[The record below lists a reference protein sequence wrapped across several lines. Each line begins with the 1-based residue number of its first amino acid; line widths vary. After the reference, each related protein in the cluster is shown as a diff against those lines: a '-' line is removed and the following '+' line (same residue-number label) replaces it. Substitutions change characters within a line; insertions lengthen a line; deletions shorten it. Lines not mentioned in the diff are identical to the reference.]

1 MSAHSSRRAA
11 DPSRKAADPFP
22 KAGASPAVIGALQA
36 ALSAENAAIFG
47 YGVAG
52 AHLTGAQRAAAE
64 RDWVA
69 HETARD
75 TVTVMLLSLGSSPV
89 PAAAAYGLP
98 FGVHDAAAAAA
109 LAAFLEDRVTRA
121 YLGLVALR
129 EPRLREFGAR
139 AVQSAAL
146 RATAWRG
153 YTLAFPGLDIPA
165 PTVSQASTSHGQARP
180 PRGQAS
186 TSHG

>member
-1 MSAHSSRRAA
+1 MSAGLARPA
-11 DPSRKAADPFP
+11 
-22 KAGASPAVIGALQA
+22 AGASPAVISALQA
-36 ALSAENAAIFG
+36 ALAAENAAIFG

-75 TVTVMLLSLGSSPV
+75 TLTAMLLSLCGRPV

-98 FGVHDAAAAAA
+98 FGVHGAAAAAA
-109 LAAFLEDRVTRA
+109 LAALLEDRVTRA

-153 YTLAFPGLDIPA
+153 HTLAFPGLDIPA
-165 PTVSQASTSHGQARP
+165 PRQALARSSPPGARAATARAGSIHGVRRSP
-180 PRGQAS
+180 
-186 TSHG
+186 